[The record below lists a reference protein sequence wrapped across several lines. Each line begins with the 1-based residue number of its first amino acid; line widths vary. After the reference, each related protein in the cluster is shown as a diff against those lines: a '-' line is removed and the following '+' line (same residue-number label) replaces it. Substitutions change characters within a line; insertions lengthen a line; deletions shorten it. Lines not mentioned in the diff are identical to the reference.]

1 MRSTR
6 THPSS
11 RPLVFLGV
19 LIALWVGGRAPAVA
33 GSGRW
38 TPVGP
43 GKGRYVHSIVSVV
56 PDPAEPGAVWAGL
69 PLGGLY
75 RSTDHGTT
83 WRWAG
88 RPFAG
93 NGLRAVAADPTAAG
107 ALWAAMPT
115 GLFHTA
121 DRGAHWSLISSG
133 AYIAALHGFDP
144 VELAAVPGRPAAFY
158 VRTLRQVLASADGG
172 QSWQTVF
179 DSGDDDTLVDLAI
192 VPASPPA
199 LYVGTQGQAGWGL
212 SASLDGGRSW
222 TALTSCP
229 ALATGIERL
238 AVSSGAIYVLPVEE
252 ERFGLLRSRD
262 GGGTWQSVL
271 GNQPGTPF
279 LLLDVAVDP
288 ASPST
293 VWAVGGPLEGD
304 VTLWVSR
311 DGGSVWRRRSA
322 PPFLPRLAVGPDAV
336 YVFDG
341 VWVARSLDGGWT
353 WSLVLGLPA
362 DESPPSR
369 LSFQKGDPSRLTFAV
384 GHRMFRSEDGG
395 PSWSLLTTP
404 SGMNDLWV
412 DLARPGR
419 MVAVGLGVAI
429 TADGGRSWK
438 RSASGLY
445 AELLVS
451 AGGRTLFAGG
461 CGVERS
467 RNAGSTWQQVLP
479 CSPRRFPGSAQVV
492 QKLEVD
498 PTHPQVVYALAFLDR
513 DFYPN
518 HGPLTQLPSL
528 LWRSRDGGNTW
539 REIANELDAFTLDWN
554 RSRLY
559 ASRGLD
565 LYASDDG
572 GDTWRALPQMPSPVT
587 DLAIPSG
594 PPDTLYGA
602 AASPALRRSL
612 DGGRTWE
619 TFDQGIPPGD
629 YLLTVHPTDGH
640 TVYALS
646 REGVFHLSLPAGA
659 QER

>member
-1 MRSTR
+1 MRFR
-6 THPSS
+6 EIRHSS
-11 RPLVFLGV
+11 LSLVAPGI
-19 LIALWVGGRAPAVA
+19 LIALAVGAGAPAAA
-33 GSGRW
+33 GPGRW

-43 GKGRYVHSIVSVV
+43 GNGRFVQSIVSVV
-56 PDPAEPGAVWAGL
+56 PDPAAPGAVWAGL

-107 ALWAAMPT
+107 ALWAATPT

-121 DRGAHWSLISSG
+121 DQGAHWSLVSG
-133 AYIAALHGFDP
+133 SAYIAALNGFDP
-144 VELAAVPGRPAAFY
+144 LALSAVPGRPAAFY
-158 VRTLRQVLASADGG
+158 VRTLRRVLASADGG
-172 QSWQTVF
+172 QSWQAVF
-179 DSGDDDTLVDLAI
+179 DSGDNDFINNLAV
-192 VPASPPA
+192 VPASSPA
-199 LYVGTQGQAGWGL
+199 LYVGTAGQAGWGL
-212 SASLDGGRSW
+212 SASLDSGRTW
-222 TALTSCP
+222 TYLTSCP
-229 ALATGIERL
+229 ALAAGIEKI
-238 AVSSGAIYVLPVEE
+238 AVSGDAIFVLPVEE

-262 GGGTWQSVL
+262 GGRTWQSVL
-271 GNQPGTPF
+271 GDQAGEPF
-279 LLLDVAVDP
+279 LMLDVAVDP
-288 ASPST
+288 ASPRT
-293 VWAVGGPLEGD
+293 VWAVGGPLEGE

-322 PPFLPRLAVGPDAV
+322 PPFLPRLAIGPDAL
-336 YVFDG
+336 YAFDG
-341 VWVARSLDGGWT
+341 AWVARSVDGGWT
-353 WSLVLGLPA
+353 WSLVLALPGE
-362 DESPPSR
+362 ESPPSR
-369 LSFQKGDPSRLTFAV
+369 LTFQKGDPSHMTFV
-384 GHRMFRSEDGG
+384 TGHRMFRSDDGG
-395 PSWSLLTTP
+395 PSWRLLMSP
-404 SGMNDLWV
+404 YGINDVWV
-412 DLARPGR
+412 DPAKPGR

-429 TADGGRSWK
+429 TADGGRSWT

-451 AGGRTLFAGG
+451 AGGRTLFTGG

-467 RNAGSTWQQVLP
+467 RNAGKTWLQVLP
-479 CSPRRFPGSAQVV
+479 CSPRRYPGFGQFV

-498 PTHPQVVYALAFLDR
+498 PAHPQVIYALAFLDR

-528 LWRSRDGGNTW
+528 LWRSRDGGATW
-539 REIANELDAFTLDWN
+539 RQIANELDAFALDRS

-565 LYASDDG
+565 LYASDNG
-572 GDTWRALPQMPSPVT
+572 GDTWRALPQMPGPVT

-594 PPDTLYGA
+594 MPDTLYGA
-602 AASPALRRSL
+602 AESPALRRSL

-619 TFDQGIPPGD
+619 TFDQGIAPGA
-629 YLLTVHPTDGH
+629 YLLTVHPVDGR

-646 REGVFHLSLPAGA
+646 REGLFHLALPAGSVGK
-659 QER
+659 